1 MKKSLLPVG
10 IREVYKSTPTLGQ
23 NLINALRIINKM
35 QWEFIGGRDENPAE
49 QGLFVLIKATVSRK
63 TKGKII

>member
-23 NLINALRIINKM
+23 NLINTLRIINKM

-49 QGLFVLIKATVSRK
+49 QGLFVLINATVSRK
-63 TKGKII
+63 MKGKII